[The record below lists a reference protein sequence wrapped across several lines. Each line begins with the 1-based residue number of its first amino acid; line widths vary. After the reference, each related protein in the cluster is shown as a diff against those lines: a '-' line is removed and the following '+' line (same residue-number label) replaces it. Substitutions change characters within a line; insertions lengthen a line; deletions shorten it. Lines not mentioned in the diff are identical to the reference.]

1 MAANALGLGP
11 VAVIPAWQ
19 RQGIGKALAINSQPT
34 GGPTPAYKIKLL
46 GDSAYY
52 TQFGFSR
59 AADFGLG
66 NEYQVSDEFMVIEL
80 SPGTLENFTGMVTY
94 APEFKEIGV

>member
-1 MAANALGLGP
+1 MAAKALGLAP

-19 RQGIGKALAINSQPT
+19 RQGIGKALVREGIERCRSI
-34 GGPTPAYKIKLL
+34 GGSVIAVLSDP
-46 GDSAYY
+46 GYY

-66 NEYQVSDEFMVIEL
+66 NENQVGDEFMVIEL
-80 SPGTLENFTGMVTY
+80 SPGVLDNFTGMVTY
-94 APEFKEIGV
+94 APEFGKIGA